1 MLHGFRFQPLKW
13 SVLTLTLEYNGKASL
28 CLIPGSC
35 FLFMWASLTVS
46 RPDSAPAAPLRSV
59 FCTAPPLCPSWLA
72 VLVYWWRYT
81 GRDERGKPY
90 RRQHERSFSYF
101 QPIPTPISESKPYTG
116 VSRTDL
122 SGCMGRPD
130 TRWMLLCW
138 LTWKIKTQRGRDAR
152 TLTHFRSI
160 VLEAKALGEYPDL
173 YWALDALNLHRR
185 VWMFNI
191 RGRWLFCQFK
201 SRKSFF
207 FVYARVYGDE
217 EMPPFFGSAWNDL
230 WNNAYFL
237 LLPTETLKSGILF

>member
-1 MLHGFRFQPLKW
+1 MLHGFRFQPPKW

-28 CLIPGSC
+28 CLIPDSC

-59 FCTAPPLCPSWLA
+59 FSAAPRRRSAPADWQYLF
-72 VLVYWWRYT
+72 T
-81 GRDERGKPY
+81 GGGTQGETRGGKPY
-90 RRQHERSFSYF
+90 CRQHERSFSYF

-207 FVYARVYGDE
+207 CVCTCIWRWGDA
-217 EMPPFFGSAWNDL
+217 PFFLAVH
-230 WNNAYFL
+230 
-237 LLPTETLKSGILF
+237 ETTCGITPIFCSFPQKR